1 MPLNIESDIKIDQR
15 NAEDKEENHLKLVCK
30 ARFKLISL
38 SEING
43 QSCKRC
49 WFCSYLL
56 WTAKES

>member
-1 MPLNIESDIKIDQR
+1 MPLNIESGVKIDQR
-15 NAEDKEENHLKLVCK
+15 NAEDKEGNHLKLVCK
-30 ARFKLISL
+30 ACFKLISL

-43 QSCKRC
+43 HSCKQC